1 MHGCQKKRLCMKT
14 RSALKEISETYNKTN
29 VVINVVT
36 NEENNY
42 AHTQCYTKVGIIV
55 NREKQKG
62 YI

>member
-1 MHGCQKKRLCMKT
+1 MKI

-29 VVINVVT
+29 VVINVGTNVVT

-42 AHTQCYTKVGIIV
+42 AHTQCYAKVGIIV

>member
-1 MHGCQKKRLCMKT
+1 MKT
-14 RSALKEISETYNKTN
+14 RNALKEISETYNKIN

-42 AHTQCYTKVGIIV
+42 AHTQCYAKVGIIV